1 MTLETT
7 MATAVNLPTVTL
19 FTAVQIVLPTVTINL
34 LDAAGV
40 VTFPVNGVSTTF
52 TGRDSVFGTLAS
64 IGAVGSTM
72 GNETPRTSIT
82 VMPPTVEAV
91 GVLADPTVQG
101 CSVRAYEG
109 AFDPATGAVIGT
121 PHQFWSGII
130 DVAYAITDQ
139 FSRSVE
145 IDTVSI
151 MAKFLQRNEGL
162 RLNVAWQSQHFANA
176 TGLRFNVAATTN
188 PTWGIEGVSG
198 TGFGGAISGGGG
210 TGGTVGGGS
219 SGSTGGGGY
228 GGGGS
233 LFDTGRSIQSF

>member
-1 MTLETT
+1 MSFDLT
-7 MATAVNLPTVTL
+7 MANAVNLSTVTL
-19 FTAVQIVLPTVTINL
+19 FTAVQIVLPDHTINL

-52 TGRDSVFGTLAS
+52 TGSDSAFGTLAS
-64 IGAVGSTM
+64 VGAVGSTM
-72 GNETPRTSIT
+72 GSETPRTSII
-82 VMPPTVEAV
+82 VMPPTVEAM
-91 GVLADPTVQG
+91 GVLTDPTVQG
-101 CSVRAYEG
+101 SSVRAYEG
-109 AFDPATGAVIGT
+109 AFNPATGVVIGS

-130 DVAYAITDQ
+130 DVAYALSDQ

-176 TGLRFNVAATTN
+176 TGLRFNVAATTT
-188 PTWGIEGVSG
+188 PTWGVEGVSG

-210 TGGTVGGGS
+210 TGGTTGGGS
-219 SGSTGGGGY
+219 GGSTGGGY
-228 GGGGS
+228 RGGG
-233 LFDTGRSIQSF
+233 FDRPTIMSF